1 MRIIAVSV
9 AINPVLEVSI
19 VAINVVLKMR

>member
-1 MRIIAVSV
+1 VRLIAVSV

-19 VAINVVLKMR
+19 VAINVVPKMR